1 MENIKT
7 NHFLQFNQ
15 FNHGLFGNHSPSTI
29 VDFFGKHDTYSGS
42 FSSLSCVL
50 ELSALPWWHP
60 CVVSCRFMV
69 MGTTPTRTYPKHLR
83 RFRDHSGERE
93 TGVWNLIMKVKHMK
107 TMMALLYQPTN
118 YDEPFWRS
126 RSAHKSQLVVLLL
139 RADGYFVHL
148 HFVKI
153 RKCTCI
159 LGRNEVVYAL
169 VYVYQFCTYFCAHL
183 FFTSY
188 IFGWFQ

>member
-42 FSSLSCVL
+42 FSSLSCAL
-50 ELSALPWWHP
+50 ELSALPWWHS
-60 CVVSCRFMV
+60 CVVLCRFMV

-107 TMMALLYQPTN
+107 TMMTLLYQQPIMMNTFGVQDQIIN
-118 YDEPFWRS
+118 PKLDLQT
-126 RSAHKSQLVVLLL
+126 AVLLL
-139 RADGYFVHL
+139 TGDGYL
-148 HFVKI
+148 YTYI
-153 RKCTCI
+153 LWRRKCTCI
-159 LGRNEVVYAL
+159 LRRNEVIYAL
-169 VYVYQFCTYFCAHL
+169 TYVYHSVPIFCAL
-183 FFTSY
+183 F
-188 IFGWFQ
+188 